1 MNSPGEA
8 PGFDTTKPHPARVY
22 DYLLGGKDN
31 YLADREAAE
40 QILKV
45 APEFAGNA
53 RANRGFLARSV
64 RYLARDRGIRQF
76 LDIGTGIPAAGNTH
90 EVAQEVAPESRVVYA
105 DNDPIVLAHAR
116 ALLTSSRSGAVD
128 YIEADLRDPEKILA
142 RAADLLDFTR
152 PVGLLLVAI
161 LHFIPDS
168 HGPAGL
174 VAAYCDALVPGS
186 FLVLSHGTADFHPA
200 EVTDTAA
207 AVYRTGPAELA
218 LRPKTAIEAF
228 FDGFTLEQSGV
239 VQAPLWRP
247 DNGGHP
253 EPGEL
258 EKIGIYAGVG
268 VKD

>member
-1 MNSPGEA
+1 MNSRAETPGL
-8 PGFDTTKPHPARVY
+8 DTTKPHPARVY
-22 DYLLGGKDN
+22 DFLLGGKDN
-31 YLADREAAE
+31 YQVDRDAAE
-40 QILKV
+40 KILAV
-45 APEFAGNA
+45 APEFADNA

-64 RYLARDRGIRQF
+64 RYLSRDRGITQF

-90 EVAQEVAPESRVVYA
+90 QVAQAAAPKSRVVYA

-128 YIEADLRDPEKILA
+128 YIDADLRDPEKILA
-142 RAADLLDFTR
+142 RAADLLDFTT
-152 PVGLLLVAI
+152 PVALLLVAI

-168 HGPAGL
+168 HDPAGL
-174 VAAYCDALVPGS
+174 VAAYRDALAPGS

-218 LRPKTAIEAF
+218 LRPKAVIEAF
-228 FDGFTLEQSGV
+228 FDGFTLEPPDV

-247 DNGGHP
+247 DAEGKPQP
-253 EPGEL
+253 EEL
-258 EKIGIYAGVG
+258 GKIGIYAGVA